1 MTATGRKKLDELYH
15 PVTDRSEFYGMQ
27 DLAKPPVLFSP
38 AEDMEKVSP
47 PNSLSNTLL
56 TFSLH
61 LILQSFYGHET
72 DSPELKGASP
82 FLLHG
87 QKVAT
92 PTLKF
97 HNHFPPDMQT

>member
-1 MTATGRKKLDELYH
+1 
-15 PVTDRSEFYGMQ
+15 MQ
-27 DLAKPPVLFSP
+27 DFAKPPVLFSP
-38 AEDMEKVSP
+38 AEDMEKVGQLGIGAATGMTFNP
-47 PNSLSNTLL
+47 LSNGN
-56 TFSLH
+56 SNSNSH
-61 LILQSFYGHET
+61 SSLQSFYGHET
-72 DSPELKGASP
+72 DSPDLKGASP